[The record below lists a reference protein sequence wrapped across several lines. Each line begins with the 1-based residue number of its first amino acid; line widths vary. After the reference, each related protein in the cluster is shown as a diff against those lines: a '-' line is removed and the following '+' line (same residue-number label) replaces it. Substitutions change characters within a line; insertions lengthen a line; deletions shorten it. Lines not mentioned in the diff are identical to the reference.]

1 VRRGGGDSGAA
12 SAALRLQR
20 LERLAQRPALGGGEA
35 YTSAIA
41 SALLGRSEAFL
52 SAEETDRLWSLWDGL
67 IEEADA
73 RVGSGEGVE
82 EYAEGAAP
90 SWMRAREA
98 GRTQF
103 FMGGAGSAGSGS
115 GSAGREL

>member
-1 VRRGGGDSGAA
+1 M
-12 SAALRLQR
+12 QR

-98 GRTQF
+98 GRT
-103 FMGGAGSAGSGS
+103 FMGGAGSTGSVS